1 MRISDWSS
9 DVCSSDLVDGRGYLA
24 RDPQGHQPD
33 RLAECHRAYP
43 RRRRC
48 IQGTGEM
55 GRSDRKADCP
65 DSPASGLEHV
75 ASVRTPWVLRLLR
88 PTASPFVANGPLRS
102 PLPPPRAS
110 PAPVPPPL
118 HRLCPPALPPAPP
131 LPLYPPLPPP
141 PPYPHTLF

>member
-75 ASVRTPWVLRLLR
+75 ASVRNPWVLRLLR
-88 PTASPFVANGPLRS
+88 PSASPFDATGAIRC
-102 PLPPPRAS
+102 PLPPPRAAL
-110 PAPVPPPL
+110 APGPPPL
-118 HRLCPPALPPAPP
+118 HLGCPPGAPP
-131 LPLYPPLPPP
+131 GPPP
-141 PPYPHTLF
+141 PTKHPPPPT